1 MKNIESDVKAV
12 IEEVLQ
18 SRDDLF
24 LVDALLQGNGP
35 NKRLIILIDGDSGVT
50 IDDCA
55 EVSRKFSKTF
65 DGISQ
70 LEHYLLEVS
79 SVGVDRPL
87 SMHRQYKKNVGRNIR
102 VIDIE
107 DKKIEGTLSAV
118 SEREIVLELSGSS
131 DSRTIDIENIKKAKV
146 LISFKDG

>member
-87 SMHRQYKKNVGRNIR
+87 SLHRQYKKNVGRNIR

>member
-24 LVDALLQGNGP
+24 LVDASLQGNGP
-35 NKRLIILIDGDSGVT
+35 NKKLKILIDGDSGVT

-55 EVSRKFSKTF
+55 EVSRKFSKAF

-70 LEHYLLEVS
+70 LENYLLEVS

-87 SMHRQYKKNVGRNIR
+87 SMHRQYKKNVGRSIR

-118 SEREIVLELSGSS
+118 REHEIVLELSGSS
-131 DSRTIDIENIKKAKV
+131 DNRTIDIENIKKAKV
-146 LISFKDG
+146 LISF